1 VTESREDEAGPLAH
15 VSVVID
21 WSDYSTVIPAFVA
34 LIAIPFSYSITTGIV
49 LGFIVHV
56 LLNVLSGTVNEVPVI
71 LWAVFVL
78 SVVLLLI

>member
-1 VTESREDEAGPLAH
+1 VMVGRFRTAPLKASHRSDDATVSRP
-15 VSVVID
+15 
-21 WSDYSTVIPAFVA
+21 FVA
-34 LIAIPFSYSITTGIV
+34 LIAIPISYSITTGIV

-56 LLNVLSGTVNEVPVI
+56 LLKVLTGKIREVPVI